1 MAEVN
6 VLRSSR
12 LRFFTF
18 VEKNNSGGESFLF
31 WSPEDPGI
39 PPSLPVANDE
49 IDYTVLGRDVI
60 DNITQKVYGD
70 PFLWWVLARSNN
82 LRLLPF
88 DLKLGSKI
96 RVPSQRLVGNKIL
109 L

>member
-1 MAEVN
+1 MADVN
-6 VLRSSR
+6 VLNSSR
-12 LRFFTF
+12 LRFFAL
-18 VEKNNSGGESFLF
+18 VEKLNTDGESFVF
-31 WSPEDPGI
+31 WSPDPGI

-70 PFLWWVLARSNN
+70 PALWWVLARSNN

-88 DLKLGSKI
+88 DLLLGSKL
-96 RVPSQRLVGNKIL
+96 RVPSQRLVSNKIL

>member
-1 MAEVN
+1 MASVD
-6 VLRSSR
+6 VLPSSR

-18 VEKNNSGGESFLF
+18 VEKKNSGGESFLF
-31 WSPEDPGI
+31 WAPDPGI

-49 IDYTVLGRDVI
+49 IDYTVRGRDVI

-96 RVPSQRLVGNKIL
+96 RVPSQRLVDQTL